1 MSYDPSKLDYETVC
15 ESIGH
20 LYLELSHYRSLSDS
34 RYGQITNLSQNIK
47 SLTDKIN
54 SLQLQNENKENGQEE
69 DKAEQE

>member
-34 RYGQITNLSQNIK
+34 RYGQINNLSQNIK
-47 SLTDKIN
+47 SLTEKIC
-54 SLQLQNENKENGQEE
+54 SLENENKENGQEE
-69 DKAEQE
+69 EDKAGQE

>member
-34 RYGQITNLSQNIK
+34 RYTQISNLSQNIK
-47 SLTDKIN
+47 SLKEKISSLEKSDKEVQ
-54 SLQLQNENKENGQEE
+54 SEE
-69 DKAEQE
+69 GE